1 MVRHSSQV
9 CVKGHWLHE
18 GCYHSVG
25 TLFFWT
31 LAFYSILSIL
41 PQLSMP
47 PYRAGKASAIEKKI
61 QPWPQWPRIKF
72 PCFYFCNRRNAKRY
86 EKKDNKAEESGKPG
100 KNVNTGTEKK
110 RAQEPDTTESA
121 PPPRK
126 SRKQKNWSK
135 GSHVDVYFGAAVGNL
150 CKKITGYTTCSL
162 IWKWFLL
169 ANQFAM
175 WPVLLWQNIYRCLD
189 TFRAFIFT
197 NPRYFRV
204 IQLSWTIWAGST
216 CLENIWYKPEISSR
230 SGSTRGCNFW
240 SVSAIRRSKGWR
252 YPWIQGEQAFL
263 TFSDLS
269 FSKITAPSPRRWARR
284 ASHRSHSDP
293 IPMIWSPL
301 DWPWSSKESPL
312 MAVYQNLY
320 NYIGPPAL
328 SKDGPN
334 ALGMRDTYRI
344 VFAKMIGWI
353 SCFDRQNHIA
363 NRFMYIRALGP
374 WLLPCRNLY
383 PQKNPLVLKFLTWP
397 QQHWQDQPMNRAS
410 NSERAFGK
418 LAITAQKNWTAH
430 ALL

>member
-1 MVRHSSQV
+1 MFLISRRRSV
-9 CVKGHWLHE
+9 E
-18 GCYHSVG
+18 GCS
-25 TLFFWT
+25 
-31 LAFYSILSIL
+31 
-41 PQLSMP
+41 
-47 PYRAGKASAIEKKI
+47 
-61 QPWPQWPRIKF
+61 
-72 PCFYFCNRRNAKRY
+72 
-86 EKKDNKAEESGKPG
+86 
-100 KNVNTGTEKK
+100 
-110 RAQEPDTTESA
+110 
-121 PPPRK
+121 
-126 SRKQKNWSK
+126 
-135 GSHVDVYFGAAVGNL
+135 
-150 CKKITGYTTCSL
+150 
-162 IWKWFLL
+162 
-169 ANQFAM
+169 
-175 WPVLLWQNIYRCLD
+175 
-189 TFRAFIFT
+189 FRAFIFT

-252 YPWIQGEQAFL
+252 YPWIQGEQVFL

-363 NRFMYIRALGP
+363 NRFIYIRALGP